1 MTVARFCRTVCLVV
15 AMLTAAFSPRAA
27 MADDALS
34 VIGGANAA
42 SFFEVLNNVAQAA
55 GLYKEEHLT
64 VTTQYAGS
72 PNTAA
77 QLCASGKADICGQ
90 AVEPLFLGYQKGLRL
105 QAFFVRDPQNDQVL
119 GVLDGSPIRTLADFK
134 GTTIGEFVVGSPGE
148 VYANFMFAGAGLKK
162 GDVTY
167 LPIGS
172 GAQAIQALESGKVD
186 GAADP
191 YPELASYEVAAHIK
205 FRYFFNS
212 LIRDI
217 GNTAYAATPA
227 TIASKADL
235 LKRFARAQVKAAIL
249 IRENPQ
255 LAARYF
261 LEGAQI
267 KVTDEA
273 LANEARLLELDS
285 DQLPGSDPLSKRIG
299 AMPLAGMRL
308 YSKYLFDQGFTSQ
321 LVPATDIVTNQF
333 IDYANDFDHK
343 AFIEQV
349 KQMR

>member
-1 MTVARFCRTVCLVV
+1 M
-15 AMLTAAFSPRAA
+15 
-27 MADDALS
+27 
-34 VIGGANAA
+34 
-42 SFFEVLNNVAQAA
+42 
-55 GLYKEEHLT
+55 
-64 VTTQYAGS
+64 
-72 PNTAA
+72 
-77 QLCASGKADICGQ
+77 
-90 AVEPLFLGYQKGLRL
+90 
-105 QAFFVRDPQNDQVL
+105 
-119 GVLDGSPIRTLADFK
+119 LDGSPIRTLADFK

-148 VYANFMFAGAGLKK
+148 VYANFMFAGAGLKR

-167 LPIGS
+167 IPIGS
-172 GAQAIQALESGKVD
+172 GPQAIQALVTGKVA

-191 YPELASYEVAAHIK
+191 FPELASYEVAAHIK
-205 FRYFFNS
+205 FRYFFNP

-227 TIASKADL
+227 TIANKADL

-261 LEGAQI
+261 LEGAQL

-273 LANEARLLELDS
+273 LANETRLLQLDS

-299 AMPLAGMRL
+299 AMPLAGMKL
-308 YSKYLFDQGFTSQ
+308 YSQYLYDQGFTTQ

-333 IDYANDFDHK
+333 IDYANDFDHQ
-343 AFIEQV
+343 AYITQV
-349 KQMR
+349 KRMH

>member
-1 MTVARFCRTVCLVV
+1 
-15 AMLTAAFSPRAA
+15 
-27 MADDALS
+27 

-42 SFFEVLNNVAQAA
+42 SFFEVLNNVAQQA
-55 GLYKEEHLT
+55 GFYAEEHLT

-90 AVEPLFLGYQKGLRL
+90 AIEPLYLGYQKGLRL
-105 QAFFVRDPQNDQVL
+105 QGFFSRDPQNDQIL
-119 GVLDGSPIRTLADFK
+119 AVLDSSPIRTLADFR
-134 GTTIGEFVVGSPGE
+134 GTTIGEFVVNSPGE
-148 VYANFMFAGAGLKK
+148 LYANFMFAGVGLKK
-162 GDVTY
+162 GDVSY
-167 LPIGS
+167 IPIGS
-172 GAQAIQALESGKVD
+172 GVQAIQALVTGKVA
-186 GAADP
+186 GVADP

-205 FRYFFNS
+205 FRYFFNP

-227 TIASKADL
+227 TIASKADA
-235 LKRFARAQVKAAIL
+235 LKRFARAQAMAAIL

-267 KVTDEA
+267 KITDKS
-273 LANEARLLELDS
+273 LADETRLLQLDS
-285 DQLPGSDPLSKRIG
+285 DQLPGSNPLSMKIG
-299 AMPLAGMRL
+299 ALPLSGMRL
-308 YSKYLFDQGFTSQ
+308 YSKYLYDQGFTSQ

-343 AFIEQV
+343 AFIERV
-349 KQMR
+349 KHMR